1 MGRNLL
7 RYGIISIAFITIPI
21 VFILLVSAQFI
32 PKEYNEKWPEVKKT
46 AELVTIGYFKKE
58 RNLDIVIETIK
69 PSEEYRSHEIYLY
82 GHATNNKQQKISVI
96 INFSDNYSI
105 RDITENSLKT
115 RSI

>member
-21 VFILLVSAQFI
+21 VFILFASAHFI
-32 PKEYNEKWPEVKKT
+32 QKNTMRNGKVKKT

-69 PSEEYRSHEIYLY
+69 PSEEYRTHEIYLH
-82 GHATNNKQQKISVI
+82 GHVINNKHQKVSVI
-96 INFSDNYSI
+96 VNFSDNYSI
-105 RDITENSLKT
+105 RDITENSLKI

>member
-7 RYGIISIAFITIPI
+7 RYGILSIAFITIPML
-21 VFILLVSAQFI
+21 FILLVPAHSI
-32 PKEYNEKWPEVKKT
+32 PKEYSEEWPEVKKT

-69 PSEEYRSHEIYLY
+69 PSEEYRTREIYLH
-82 GHATNNKQQKISVI
+82 GHAANNNEQKISVI
-96 INFSDNYSI
+96 VNFSDNYSI
-105 RDITENSLKT
+105 RETSENRLKT